1 MIKLKF
7 ILIILI
13 FFINI
18 KNIYANSVKIIVKV
32 ENEIITNIDIENEK
46 KYLIFLNPKLKEL
59 DNSRI
64 DNIAKN
70 SLINEIINKKEIK
83 KFFDIEKSNN
93 LTNIIR
99 SNLMKKRKI
108 NNETELLDLLKKNNL
123 KYQLIEDKLK
133 VEALWNQLI
142 YNKYS
147 KNIKVDKNNLKKLII
162 MEFNEKRKK
171 FEYNLSEIV
180 VADSIDENLASIMS
194 KLGKSINEIGFENTA
209 NIYSISNS
217 SKNGGYIGWVNELQI
232 SEIIKKSIRKLGVK
246 EISKPIKIDTG
257 YLFIKL
263 NEKREFN
270 QEINIE
276 DQLNQLVN
284 KETSRQLNNY
294 SNIFFKRLM
303 KNTEIN
309 EL

>member
-64 DNIAKN
+64 NNIAKN
-70 SLINEIINKKEIK
+70 SLINEIIKKKEIK
-83 KFFDIEKSNN
+83 KFFDFEKSNN

-180 VADSIDENLASIMS
+180 VADSIDENLASIIS

-263 NEKREFN
+263 IEKREFN

-276 DQLNQLVN
+276 YQLNQLVN

>member
-70 SLINEIINKKEIK
+70 SLINEIIKKKEIK